1 MNTLM
6 TLAAH
11 DPGYNG
17 PGPWWPIFPIFWLL
31 AFIAFAIFFA
41 TCAAAAGTTAARRP
55 AGAGSPIAS
64 PRARSTRTS
73 TAAGW
78 PSSTRTAGADADDLG
93 AC

>member
-41 TCAAAAGTTAARRP
+41 TMRRRRWNDCGPTTGRSRLADRFASGEIDEDEYRSRLAVLDENRR
-55 AGAGSPIAS
+55 GG
-64 PRARSTRTS
+64 RR
-73 TAAGW
+73 
-78 PSSTRTAGADADDLG
+78 
-93 AC
+93 